1 MDCIFIYFI
10 LFLKFVSFVIKRHS
24 LLLGMYQLSRYCREI
39 LKMCLAQQ
47 YYDKQRRV
55 TVIKKSCVLQ
65 SAKLH
70 VIGDFEE
77 MLSSAIL

>member
-1 MDCIFIYFI
+1 
-10 LFLKFVSFVIKRHS
+10 
-24 LLLGMYQLSRYCREI
+24 
-39 LKMCLAQQ
+39 MCLAQQ

-55 TVIKKSCVLQ
+55 TVIKKPCVLQ

-77 MLSSAIL
+77 MLSSAILRETSMRD